1 MNPGVLRGV
10 KVVELPAIGPV
21 PYAATLL
28 ADLGAEVIR
37 IDRLSASGLGVPVPP
52 EFDVHGRS
60 RRSVA
65 LDLKQAAGVELA
77 LSLIDQADV
86 LLEGFRPG
94 VAERLGLGPEV
105 CRQRNPRL
113 VFGRM
118 TGYGQDGPWAHRA
131 GHDLNYIALSGALNA
146 IGPSAGDGGPVPPL
160 NLVGDYGGGSLF
172 LVMGVLAA
180 LLERHSSGEGQV
192 VDTAMTEGAA
202 SLMGFYNGLT
212 AAGQWQPERCSNL
225 LDGGAPFYAT
235 YRCADGRDLA
245 LGALEPKFFAEV
257 LRRLALPD
265 SWNAA
270 HEDRAQWP
278 ALRQVLAQ
286 TFSQRSREAWLAVL
300 GEADTCVAPVLSLEE
315 APQHEQARA
324 RGTYVQVGELWQPA
338 PVPRFD
344 RTPSATPRPAPQPGA
359 HTWSVL
365 QSLGHRP
372 EDLAAL
378 AQAGVIPP
386 EPATP

>member
-1 MNPGVLRGV
+1 MNTGALRGL

-52 EFDVHGRS
+52 EFEVHGRS
-60 RRSVA
+60 RQSVA
-65 LDLKQAAGVELA
+65 LDLKQAEGVDLA
-77 LSLIDQADV
+77 LELIDRADV

-94 VAERLGLGPEV
+94 VAERLGLGPDR
-105 CRQRNPRL
+105 CRARNPRL

-118 TGYGQDGPWAHRA
+118 TGYGQDGPWAQRA

-146 IGPSAGDGGPVPPL
+146 VGPPASQGGPLPPL

-180 LLERHSSGEGQV
+180 LLERQHSGQGQV
-192 VDTAMTEGAA
+192 VDAAMTEGAA

-212 AAGQWQPERCSNL
+212 AAGQWSLQRGVNL

-235 YRCADGRDLA
+235 YRCADGLDLA

-257 LRRLALPD
+257 LRRLGLP
-265 SWNAA
+265 
-270 HEDRAQWP
+270 P
-278 ALRQVLAQ
+278 
-286 TFSQRSREAWLAVL
+286 TWLAAQDDRTLWPGLREVLTKTFAQRRRDDWLALL
-300 GEADTCVAPVLSLEE
+300 GEADTCVAPVLSLED
-315 APQHEQARA
+315 APYHEQARA
-324 RGTYVQVGELWQPA
+324 RGSYVRVGDLWQPA
-338 PVPRFD
+338 PAPRLD
-344 RTPSATPRPAPQPGA
+344 RTPSAPPRPAPHPGE
-359 HTWSVL
+359 HTWTVF
-365 QSLGHRP
+365 QSLGHSP
-372 EDLAAL
+372 EALMAL
-378 AQAGVIPP
+378 ANAGVIPP
-386 EPATP
+386 APIRA